1 MAAFWINALRI
12 FATVWF
18 VLAGALILTGILMIW
33 ARDGF
38 GAVQQVLSPFNVL
51 NFIVMFVTLLPGIA
65 ARMLADR
72 LAQRKG
78 SS

>member
-1 MAAFWINALRI
+1 MAAFWIKALRI

-18 VLAGALILTGILMIW
+18 VLAGAFILTGILMIW

-51 NFIVMFVTLLPGIA
+51 NFIVTFVTLLPGIA

>member
-1 MAAFWINALRI
+1 MAAFWIKALRI

-18 VLAGALILTGILMIW
+18 VLAGALIVIGILMIW

-38 GAVQQVLSPFNVL
+38 GAVQQVLNPFNVL
-51 NFIVMFVTLLPGIA
+51 NFIVMVVTLLPGIA

-72 LAQRKG
+72 LAQRKRWL
-78 SS
+78 

>member
-1 MAAFWINALRI
+1 MAAFWIKALRI
-12 FATVWF
+12 FATIWF
-18 VLAGALILTGILMIW
+18 VLAGTLILTGILMIW

-72 LAQRKG
+72 LSRRKG

>member
-1 MAAFWINALRI
+1 MTSFWIKALRI
-12 FATVWF
+12 FANVWF
-18 VLAGALILTGILMIW
+18 VLAGALIVIGILMIW
-33 ARDGF
+33 ARHGF

-51 NFIVMFVTLLPGIA
+51 NYIVTFVTLLPGIA

-72 LAQRKG
+72 LAQRKR

>member
-1 MAAFWINALRI
+1 MTAFWIKALRI

-18 VLAGALILTGILMIW
+18 VLAGVLILIGVLMIW

-51 NFIVMFVTLLPGIA
+51 NFIVTFVTLLPGLA
-65 ARMLADR
+65 ARTLADR

-78 SS
+78 TS

>member
-1 MAAFWINALRI
+1 MAAFWIKALRI

-18 VLAGALILTGILMIW
+18 VLAGALIVIGVLMIW

-38 GAVQQVLSPFNVL
+38 GAVQQVLSPFNML

-72 LAQRKG
+72 LVQRKG
-78 SS
+78 SP

>member
-1 MAAFWINALRI
+1 MAAFWIKALRV

-18 VLAGALILTGILMIW
+18 VLAGALILIGILMIW
-33 ARDGF
+33 VREGF

-51 NFIVMFVTLLPGIA
+51 NFIVVFVTLLPGIG
-65 ARMLADR
+65 ARLLADR

-78 SS
+78 PP